1 MATAPAAHVE
11 GPALAQPD
19 RLIWIGDIPSLGAS
33 RCPDRPAIIFAD
45 RNRELTYAQLDRSCD
60 AFAAFLEERGIRSG
74 DRVAYLGKNNDL
86 YFSVLLGAIRAGVVV
101 VPLNW
106 RLTAAEL
113 DYQLEDSRSKLLIH
127 DAE

>member
-1 MATAPAAHVE
+1 MATASAAHVE
-11 GPALAQPD
+11 GPTLRHLD

-33 RCPDRPAIIFAD
+33 RCPERPAIIFAD
-45 RNRELTYAQLDRSCD
+45 RNRELTYAELDRGCD

-74 DRVAYLGKNNDL
+74 DRVAYLGKNSDL
-86 YFSVLLGAIRAGVVV
+86 YFPVLLGAIRAGVIV

-113 DYQLEDSRSKLLIH
+113 AYQIEDSRSKLLIH